1 MIYTVT
7 FNPAIDYVMNVP
19 GLVPGE
25 VNRSESESVFFGG
38 KGINVSFVLRQ
49 LGKEST
55 ALGFIAGFTGD
66 AIRRGVEESGITS
79 DFIRLENGLSRIN
92 VKVKAGRETDL
103 NGKGPDIPANA
114 VAELFT
120 KLDKLEKGD
129 VLILAGS
136 IPPDLPEDIYEKIL
150 ASLSGK
156 DVLCVVDATGDLLKN
171 VLVYKPFLI
180 KPNHHELG
188 EIFGKTLTTT
198 DEIAFYAKEM
208 QKMGAR
214 NVLVS
219 RAGDGALLAD
229 ETGRVHI
236 IGTAKGSVVNSVG
249 AGDSMVAGF
258 LAGWFEKHDYAY
270 ALALG
275 SAAGSATAFSE
286 GLAEKALIYQLLE
299 EIQSEELHE
308 TQQSKKG

>member
-114 VAELFT
+114 VAELFE
-120 KLDKLEKGD
+120 KLKKLEKGD

-198 DEIAFYAKEM
+198 EEIAFYAKEM

-275 SAAGSATAFSE
+275 SA
-286 GLAEKALIYQLLE
+286 
-299 EIQSEELHE
+299 
-308 TQQSKKG
+308 